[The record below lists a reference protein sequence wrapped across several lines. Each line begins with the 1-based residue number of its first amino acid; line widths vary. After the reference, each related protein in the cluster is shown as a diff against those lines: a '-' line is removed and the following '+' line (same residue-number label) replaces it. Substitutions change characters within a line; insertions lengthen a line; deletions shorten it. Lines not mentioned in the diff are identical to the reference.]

1 MTEGVERPASVLVAT
16 SGEYLCKEDGSTGF
30 PFHWDWPL
38 AGSIVLAQVKTP
50 APMTNA
56 GAGGARELFLHSAKG
71 KACAT
76 CHEVGGV
83 GTAVGPDLTK
93 LASVVGPRGLVST
106 IQMSMTAYVQEYKIK
121 DLGTF
126 PGIQKEGSGNTQIY
140 DVSKMPPELHDVKP
154 GDIASQKQNEK
165 WKHPPATAG
174 YSNQELADLI
184 AWLKYSA
191 TGSTKE
197 VRKSDFEIEL

>member
-1 MTEGVERPASVLVAT
+1 MQMKRFFGLSLGLGIALAGVLALAQTKPLPPMTKQVER
-16 SGEYLCKEDGSTGF
+16 GKN
-30 PFHWDWPL
+30 
-38 AGSIVLAQVKTP
+38 
-50 APMTNA
+50 M
-56 GAGGARELFLHSAKG
+56 FLHTTKG
-71 KACAT
+71 RACGT

-83 GTAVGPDLTK
+83 GTAVGPDLKK

-126 PGIQKEGSGNTQIY
+126 PGIQKEGSGGAQIY
-140 DVSKMPPELHDVKP
+140 DLSKDPPELHEVKP
-154 GDIASQKQNEK
+154 GDIQSQKQNEK

-184 AWLKYSA
+184 GWLKYSA
-191 TGSTKE
+191 SGSVKE
-197 VRKSDFEIEL
+197 VKAEEIE